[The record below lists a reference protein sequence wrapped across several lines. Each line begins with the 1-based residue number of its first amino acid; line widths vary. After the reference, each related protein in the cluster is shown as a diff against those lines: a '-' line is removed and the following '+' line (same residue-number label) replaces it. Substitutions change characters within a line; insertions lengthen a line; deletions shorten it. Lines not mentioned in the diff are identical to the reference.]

1 MLLLQRLLF
10 LLPILSAAATYRNTT
25 TLGVELLVD
34 TTTIDGLNSEFSD
47 QKYITSWISS
57 STVQVRW
64 AVTPAHVRN
73 SSIVVIMKEEDWIAH
88 RQGLHNKSCIN
99 GYHTHFIPGCS
110 KKNIHD
116 CLTEQGI
123 YNKKYFF
130 FFLISFFYFFLFLFD
145 D

>member
-1 MLLLQRLLF
+1 VKYKNKMSMLLLQRLLL

-25 TLGVELLVD
+25 TLGAELLVD
-34 TTTIDGLNSEFSD
+34 TTTTDGLNAEFSD

-57 STVQVRW
+57 STVQIRW

-123 YNKKYFF
+123 SKNIF
-130 FFLISFFYFFLFLFD
+130 FFLI
-145 D
+145 